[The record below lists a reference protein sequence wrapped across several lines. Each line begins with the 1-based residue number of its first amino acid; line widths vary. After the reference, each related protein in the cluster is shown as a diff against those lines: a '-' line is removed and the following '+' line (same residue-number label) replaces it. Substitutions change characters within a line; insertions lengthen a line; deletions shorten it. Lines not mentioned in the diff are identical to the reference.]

1 MTDDLQFYPT
11 PSAVTS
17 ALLRRIG
24 CPERVVDP
32 CAGDGAILRVC
43 SELGISSDGIEL
55 DYERARA
62 AGVRYGDGLSLPWG
76 AGTIIMNPPF
86 TRDSWHP
93 WAKLAR
99 CRTDAWILLP
109 MSVLSAARHLRMV
122 ANADVLIYP
131 KRITFDGLNSY
142 TCCHAWF
149 GLGTGNRHGRW
160 GVLDA

>member
-43 SELGISSDGIEL
+43 QDLGIETSGVEIDPG
-55 DYERARA
+55 RAAA
-62 AGVRYGDGLSLPWG
+62 AGVHCGDGLATSWG

-99 CRTDAWILLP
+99 CRTDAWMLLP
-109 MSVLSAARHLRMV
+109 LSVLSAAGHLEV
-122 ANADVLIYP
+122 VQSADVLIYP
-131 KRITFDGLNSY
+131 KRIAFDGRNPY

-149 GLGTGNRHGRW
+149 GLGTGNRHARW
-160 GVLDA
+160 TVLDA